1 MNDFNYYK
9 SKDSDDNIFFIFT
22 VEELMK
28 LLQCREGK
36 VSKIKKELEKAGL
49 LKQKRGRVNKRD
61 DNIFFI
67 FTVEELMLKN

>member
-1 MNDFNYYK
+1 
-9 SKDSDDNIFFIFT
+9 
-22 VEELMK
+22 MK

-61 DNIFFI
+61 GKIESMPNLLYLGKPI
-67 FTVEELMLKN
+67 LMIIYSSYSQLKN